1 MSLLILPK
9 DILLYIFTDAL
20 DPLDIT
26 MLRAT
31 CSTLRNIIKDNATHH
46 RLYCRF
52 YMGYRLEVRY
62 IHALRESCN
71 DGNLSAAKWFLRKA
85 IPLHIRR
92 LYTNWPSRPRE
103 EYVISDLKLDLCAT
117 IAYRKKH
124 YEVKEWCFA
133 MIKQS
138 KNSLFNIQS
147 F

>member
-9 DILLYIFTDAL
+9 DILLYIFTDEL
-20 DPLDIT
+20 DPWDIS

-31 CSTLRNIIKDNATHH
+31 CSTLRNTIKDNATHH

-52 YMGYRLEVRY
+52 YLRYCLEVRY
-62 IHALRESCN
+62 IHALRESCK
-71 DGNLSAAKWFLRKA
+71 DGNLGAAKWFLR
-85 IPLHIRR
+85 
-92 LYTNWPSRPRE
+92 RPRE

-117 IAYRKKH
+117 TAYRKKH